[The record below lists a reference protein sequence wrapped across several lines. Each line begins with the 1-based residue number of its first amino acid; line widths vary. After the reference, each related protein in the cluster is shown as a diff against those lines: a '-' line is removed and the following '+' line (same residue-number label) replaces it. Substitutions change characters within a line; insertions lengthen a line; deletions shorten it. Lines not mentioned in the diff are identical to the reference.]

1 MRYQV
6 RQRGADVFGRFRR
19 GLGQGSLG
27 LFWAPRG
34 GDFTLTMPRKGVEA
48 VVGAAGASAN
58 AGLCS
63 TPMQAQ
69 TARRLNAMQGK

>member
-6 RQRGADVFGRFRR
+6 RPRGAGFFGRFRR

-27 LFWAPRG
+27 FVWSPRG
-34 GDFTLTMPRKGVEA
+34 GDFTLTMPSKGVEA
-48 VVGAAGASAN
+48 VVMAAGASAN

-63 TPMQAQ
+63 TLMQAQ
-69 TARRLNAMQGK
+69 TAR